1 MEGDSDDTLT
11 GGGSARAFDE
21 LRLAENLPSPPG
33 LGLSLLGLARDDR
46 TPNSGIVEYIRADAV
61 LTGRLLKLANSSRP
75 AGVPPAT
82 TAVAAAALVQIE
94 ALRELALGFHLVS
107 REPGDAC
114 DGFDHRHY
122 WLLSLATAATAE
134 ALAQQFHVSDPEE
147 SFTIGL
153 SSRVGMLAMAT
164 VHPAAFAEVL
174 RESRDGGPN
183 DLALA
188 EVRALRID
196 HWQVA
201 AEMMTDWGMPESLRQ
216 PLVALSR
223 DAFRARRDDAETIRG
238 SSLLNMALEMADEI
252 VASET
257 GHAPGAAALSS
268 KAIDADAK
276 RPIGSDAVS
285 LARAAAVRR
294 WRELVEVC
302 GLSPRPGSTSVPSK
316 GAGANTGA
324 RAGAG
329 AGASSGAGAGSG
341 TGASAG
347 AGSGAGAG
355 AGSGAGASAGARS
368 SAGARPGASWSAGV
382 HAGPSS
388 AATPTSVPSRI
399 ASPELG
405 EPRSAGKPGEIG
417 SPSSLGDAS
426 TAIRPGDTSTAMRPG
441 DTSSAM
447 RPGDTST
454 AIQPGDANS
463 AGKPGEAS
471 STGKPLEASSTGNP
485 ADVSSASKPG
495 TRVLVV
501 DDEPSA
507 RHLISLHLRR
517 AGFEVIQAV
526 DGESGLRAVIS
537 DAPEIVITDWLMPG
551 MSGLELCK
559 ALRKSEIGKKL
570 YLLLVTAREE
580 EDSIVEGFEAGAND
594 YLTKPFNPRILL
606 ARVRA
611 GRRMVEL
618 QHQVELDKRV
628 DKKRV
633 ADMAKLARELRN
645 AATRDVLTGLP
656 NRRSAMTQLQEFW
669 IAAERYGRPLSV
681 AMIDIDH
688 FKQVNDQ
695 HGHQVGDA
703 VLRNVANV
711 LRAKTRRSDVVCRI
725 GGEEFLLISVNGDL
739 TGTRVGAERLRASVE
754 ATTITCPGFEGQIT
768 VSLGVAERTPTMKSI
783 DDLLLAADRAVYM
796 AKEQGRNR
804 VCLSVPPGA
813 RAA

>member
-82 TAVAAAALVQIE
+82 TAVAAAALVRIE

-201 AEMMTDWGMPESLRQ
+201 AEMTTDWGMPESLRQ

-268 KAIDADAK
+268 RAIDADTK

-302 GLSPRPGSTSVPSK
+302 GLSPRPESTSVPSK
-316 GAGANTGA
+316 GAGANAGA
-324 RAGAG
+324 RA
-329 AGASSGAGAGSG
+329 
-341 TGASAG
+341 
-347 AGSGAGAG
+347 
-355 AGSGAGASAGARS
+355 
-368 SAGARPGASWSAGV
+368 GASWSAGA

-388 AATPTSVPSRI
+388 AATPASVPSRI

-417 SPSSLGDAS
+417 SASNLGDAS
-426 TAIRPGDTSTAMRPG
+426 SANRPG
-441 DTSSAM
+441 DTSS
-447 RPGDTST
+447 

-471 STGKPLEASSTGNP
+471 STGKPVEASSTGNP

-768 VSLGVAERTPTMKSI
+768 VSLGVAERTPAMKSI

>member
-11 GGGSARAFDE
+11 GGGSGRAFDE

-33 LGLSLLGLARDDR
+33 LGLSLLGLARDDHAS
-46 TPNSGIVEYIRADAV
+46 NAGIVEYIRADAV
-61 LTGRLLKLANSSRP
+61 LTGRLLKLANASRP

-82 TAVAAAALVQIE
+82 NAVAAAALVKIE
-94 ALRELALGFHLVS
+94 ALRELALGFRLVS

-114 DGFDHRHY
+114 EGFDHRHY
-122 WLLSLATAATAE
+122 WLLSLATAAAAE

-238 SSLLNMALEMADEI
+238 SSLLNMALEMADAI

-257 GHAPGAAALSS
+257 GHAPGAAAPSS
-268 KAIDADAK
+268 KAIDADSN

-294 WRELVEVC
+294 WRELVELC
-302 GLSPRPGSTSVPSK
+302 GLSLRPESTSVPSQSA
-316 GAGANTGA
+316 GGRPSAGASAAANSSVGVGA
-324 RAGAG
+324 DASSSVGAAAGASSSVGVG
-329 AGASSGAGAGSG
+329 AGASSSVGAGAIAD
-341 TGASAG
+341 AS
-347 AGSGAGAG
+347 S
-355 AGSGAGASAGARS
+355 SVGAR
-368 SAGARPGASWSAGV
+368 ADASWSAGA
-382 HAGPSS
+382 HADPSS
-388 AATPTSVPSRI
+388 AAAPASVASRI
-399 ASPELG
+399 ASPEPG
-405 EPRSAGKPGEIG
+405 EPSAASKAGEIG
-417 SPSSLGDAS
+417 SASNLGDAS
-426 TAIRPGDTSTAMRPG
+426 S
-441 DTSSAM
+441 
-447 RPGDTST
+447 
-454 AIQPGDANS
+454 AIQPGDANP

-471 STGKPLEASSTGNP
+471 STGKPVEVSSTGNP
-485 ADVSSASKPG
+485 ADIRSASKPG

>member
-11 GGGSARAFDE
+11 GGGSGRAFDE

-33 LGLSLLGLARDDR
+33 LGLSLLGLARDDHAS
-46 TPNSGIVEYIRADAV
+46 NAGIVEYIRADAV
-61 LTGRLLKLANSSRP
+61 LTGRLLKLANASRP

-82 TAVAAAALVQIE
+82 NAVAAAALVRIE
-94 ALRELALGFHLVS
+94 ALRELALGFRLVS
-107 REPGDAC
+107 RQPGDAC
-114 DGFDHRHY
+114 EGFDHRHY
-122 WLLSLATAATAE
+122 WLLSLATAAAAE
-134 ALAQQFHVSDPEE
+134 ALALQFHASDPEE

-174 RESRDGGPN
+174 RESRDGGTN

-238 SSLLNMALEMADEI
+238 SSLLNMALEMADAI

-257 GHAPGAAALSS
+257 GHAPGAAAPSS
-268 KAIDADAK
+268 KAIDADSK

-294 WRELVEVC
+294 WRELVELC
-302 GLSPRPGSTSVPSK
+302 GLNLRPESTSVPSK
-316 GAGANTGA
+316 SASGRPSAGASAAANSSVGAGAIA
-324 RAGAG
+324 DASSSVGAG
-329 AGASSGAGAGSG
+329 AGASLSVGAR
-341 TGASAG
+341 
-347 AGSGAGAG
+347 
-355 AGSGAGASAGARS
+355 AGASWNAGA
-368 SAGARPGASWSAGV
+368 
-382 HAGPSS
+382 HADPSS
-388 AATPTSVPSRI
+388 AAAPASVASRI
-399 ASPELG
+399 ASPEPG
-405 EPRSAGKPGEIG
+405 EPSAASKAGEIG
-417 SPSSLGDAS
+417 SAS
-426 TAIRPGDTSTAMRPG
+426 N
-441 DTSSAM
+441 
-447 RPGDTST
+447 
-454 AIQPGDANS
+454 PGDANS
-463 AGKPGEAS
+463 AIQRGDASSANQPGDAISVGKPGEAS
-471 STGKPLEASSTGNP
+471 STGKPVEVSSTGNT

-669 IAAERYGRPLSV
+669 VAAERYGRPLSV